1 MAESNG
7 MDSSSPQRHLS
18 ARLVSVQPP
27 VNEEEESTMKVSRIG
42 VDLAKNVFQL
52 HGVDRHDRVVFKR
65 RLKRNQWLR
74 VLLDNTEAD
83 CMIGMEACAGAH
95 HWARELQSRGY
106 RVRLIPPQFVTPY
119 VKSNKNDANDAEA
132 ICEAMSRPNMRFVAV
147 KSVGQ
152 QDTQAT
158 HRIRAELMTQRTAKA
173 NQIRGL
179 VTEYGLVAPQH
190 LSSLRSAIPCWLED
204 AENGLTIRFRA
215 LLHALWQD
223 LIGLD
228 ERVAALD
235 AEIEV
240 IAKTD
245 PLAQRLQQLRGVG
258 PLIATALVASV
269 GTGQQFGKGRQMA
282 AALGLTP
289 KQHSSGN
296 RERLSGISKRGDV
309 YLRSILIHGARSVV
323 SHAKHKD
330 DRLSRWVTQLA
341 ERRHPNV
348 AAVAL
353 ANKTVRMAW
362 AMMRNES
369 DYDPEFVVA

>member
-1 MAESNG
+1 
-7 MDSSSPQRHLS
+7 
-18 ARLVSVQPP
+18 
-27 VNEEEESTMKVSRIG
+27 
-42 VDLAKNVFQL
+42 
-52 HGVDRHDRVVFKR
+52 
-65 RLKRNQWLR
+65 
-74 VLLDNTEAD
+74 
-83 CMIGMEACAGAH
+83 
-95 HWARELQSRGY
+95 
-106 RVRLIPPQFVTPY
+106 
-119 VKSNKNDANDAEA
+119 
-132 ICEAMSRPNMRFVAV
+132 
-147 KSVGQ
+147 
-152 QDTQAT
+152 AT

-204 AENGLTIRFRA
+204 AENGLTVRFRA
-215 LLHALWQD
+215 LLHDLWQD
-223 LIGLD
+223 LLGLD
-228 ERVAALD
+228 DRVARLD

-240 IAKTD
+240 IANTD
-245 PLAQRLQQLRGVG
+245 PVAQRLQQLRGVG

-269 GTGQQFGKGRQMA
+269 GNGQQFGKGRQMA

-323 SHAKHKD
+323 SHAKHKE

-362 AMMRNES
+362 AMMRTES
-369 DYDPEFVVA
+369 DYDPEFVVV